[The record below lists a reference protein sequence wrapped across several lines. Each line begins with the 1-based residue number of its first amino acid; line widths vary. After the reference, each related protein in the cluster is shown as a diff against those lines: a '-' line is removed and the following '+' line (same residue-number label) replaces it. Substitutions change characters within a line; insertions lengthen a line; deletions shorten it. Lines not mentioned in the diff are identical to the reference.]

1 MNIIIHRGSN
11 QIGGS
16 CVEVES
22 QGKRL
27 LIDLGLPLDAEG
39 APRQFLP
46 KVSGL
51 DGKDSSLLGILIS
64 HPHQDHFGLLA
75 EVAPT
80 IKTGMG
86 PAARRILTAT
96 APFIRDRLPPP
107 FSGWDFEHERPLQI
121 GPFTVT
127 PYLVDHSAFDSYALL
142 IQADGIRVFYSGDFR
157 AHGRKAVLF
166 EKILQNPPKNI
177 DVLLLEGSSIGRLQS
192 NESFPTEE
200 EIETELEQALASTR
214 GMALVH
220 ISAQN
225 IDRLVSVFR
234 ACKKT
239 GRTLVIDLYAAAVLE
254 ATGNQNIPQSNW
266 PEIALY
272 VPQAQRIQIKNNA
285 LFPLLK
291 HHASNRIFIDNLQDA
306 PEKATLLFR
315 PLHCRDLEK
324 AGCLS
329 GASYIYSQW
338 EGYWEQESS
347 DKIKA
352 WLNKYGI
359 LKQSIHTSGH
369 ACPAD
374 LQKFAKALNPRKI
387 VPIHSFEPEKYP
399 DLFPNVEIHHDG
411 ERWKVQ

>member
-1 MNIIIHRGSN
+1 MNLVIHRGSK

-22 QGKRL
+22 QSKRL

-39 APRQFLP
+39 DLLKYLP

-51 DGKDSSLLGILIS
+51 DGNDPSLLGILIS

-75 EVAPT
+75 EVSPS
-80 IKTGMG
+80 IKIGMG
-86 PAARRILTAT
+86 AAARRILTAT
-96 APFIRDRLPPP
+96 APFICDRLPPP
-107 FSGWDFEHERPLQI
+107 VSGWDFEHKKPIQI

-127 PYLVDHSAFDSYALL
+127 PYLVDHSAYDSYALL
-142 IQADGIRVFYSGDFR
+142 IEADGKRVFYSGDFR

-166 EKILQNPPKNI
+166 EKMLQNPPKNI

-192 NESFPTEE
+192 NESFPSEK
-200 EIETELEQALASTR
+200 EIETELEQAFFSTQ
-214 GMALVH
+214 GMALIH

-239 GRTLVIDLYAAAVLE
+239 GRTLIIDLYAAAVLE
-254 ATGNQNIPQSNW
+254 ATGNQNIPQSDW

-285 LFPLLK
+285 LFTLLK
-291 HHASNRIFIDNLQDA
+291 HHSLNRIFIDNLQDA
-306 PEKATLLFR
+306 QEKATLLFR

-324 AGCLS
+324 ADCLS

-352 WLNKYGI
+352 WLNKHGI
-359 LKQSIHTSGH
+359 SKQSIHTSGH
-369 ACPAD
+369 ASPAD
-374 LQKFAKALNPRKI
+374 LQKFAAALKPKKV
-387 VPIHSFEPEKYP
+387 VPIHSFEPEQYKT
-399 DLFPNVEIHHDG
+399 LFRNVEIHHDG
-411 ERWKVQ
+411 ECWEVK